1 VRGDDAT
8 STDDALHLVRVDD
21 LHGLPVFSP
30 TGKKLGVLEGVIIQE
45 HRGNAVYA
53 ILCCTTFMG
62 LKRTRRVLRR
72 NELIVDAESGGFVLV
87 GGTTHE
93 KESAPFA
100 ASTRAPCR
108 LDPARS
114 V

>member
-8 STDDALHLVRVDD
+8 STDDELYLVWVDD

-30 TGKKLGVLEGVIIQE
+30 TGKKLGVLEGVTIHE

-72 NELIVDAESGGFVLV
+72 NELIVDAEWGGFILV
-87 GGTTHE
+87 GGTIHE
-93 KESAPFA
+93 KESAPLA
-100 ASTRAPCR
+100 PSTRAPCR